1 MANNILYAQSGGPTA
16 VINATACGVIQAAAE
31 HDRIDRVYAG
41 VNGIYGILQEALID
55 TSMED
60 AATIEALKH
69 TPGAAFGSCRFK
81 LDDPE
86 QNPDQYKRLFDVF
99 AAHDIRYFLYNGGGD
114 SHDTASKIS
123 KASHQFDYPMGC
135 FGLPK
140 TIDNDLAITDNSP
153 GFGSVAKYVATS
165 TREAARDLLSMHT
178 TSTQV
183 FILEVMGRHAGW
195 IAASAALAKTDEA
208 SAPHLIL
215 LPEVAFD
222 PDKFLMRV
230 KRCVDQYGHCVIVAS
245 EGIRNA
251 DGAFLTEQGGKDAF
265 GHEQL
270 GGLAPML
277 ANIVKQQ
284 WGYKYHWAVSD
295 YLQRAATHL
304 ASATDLEQAYA
315 IGAKAVELAVA
326 GKTDLGLTINRLSD
340 SPYRWEIGTTDIH
353 SLANFEAKMPPEYI
367 DTENFGVTDECIQYL
382 RPLIQGEAYPQY
394 KDGLP
399 VYAELKAVNAKKQL
413 PVWEQ

>member
-16 VINATACGVIQAAAE
+16 VINATACGVIQTANQSPV
-31 HDRIDRVYAG
+31 IDRVYAG
-41 VNGIYGILQEALID
+41 TNGIFGVLHEDLID
-55 TSMED
+55 TSHESE
-60 AATIEALKH
+60 ATIEALKH

-81 LDDPE
+81 LDDPDK
-86 QNPDQYKRLFDVF
+86 NPDQYKRLFDVF

-123 KASHQFDYPMGC
+123 KASHQLNYPIGC

-140 TIDNDLAITDNSP
+140 TIDNDLAVTDNSP
-153 GFGSVAKYVATS
+153 GFGSVAKYIATS
-165 TREAARDLLSMHT
+165 TREAARDLLSMCT

-208 SAPHLIL
+208 AAPHLIL
-215 LPEVAFD
+215 LPEVVFD
-222 PDKFLMRV
+222 PEKFLARV
-230 KRCVDQYGHCVIVAS
+230 KDCVDRFGYCVIVAS

-251 DGAFLTEQGGKDAF
+251 DGTFITEQGGKDAF

-277 ANIVKQQ
+277 AHMIQQ
-284 WGYKYHWAVSD
+284 NLGLKYHWAVSD

-315 IGAKAVELAVA
+315 IGKTAVELAIA
-326 GKTDLGLTINRLSD
+326 GKTDLGLTIKRLSD
-340 SPYRWEIGTTDIH
+340 APYRWEIGTTDIH
-353 SLANFEAKMPPEYI
+353 ALANFEAKMPAEYI
-367 DTENFGVTDECIQYL
+367 DADNFTVTAACLRYL
-382 RPLIQGEAYPQY
+382 RPLIQGEAYPEY
-394 KDGLP
+394 RDGLP
-399 VYAELKAVNAKKQL
+399 VYAELKAHKVKKQL
-413 PVWEQ
+413 PNYL